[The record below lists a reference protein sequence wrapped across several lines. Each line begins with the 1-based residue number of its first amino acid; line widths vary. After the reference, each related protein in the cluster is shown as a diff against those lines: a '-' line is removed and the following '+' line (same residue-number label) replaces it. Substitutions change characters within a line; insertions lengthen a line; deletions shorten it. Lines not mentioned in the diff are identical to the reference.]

1 MMGRLKY
8 IRQSLIFCSIAV
20 LLTLHHSLCAESK
33 TTTHSR
39 ARGAILY
46 MNYCSGCHSLRYLS
60 WSRMVND
67 LHLVQENV
75 VQLNSNLNL
84 SIPNLGADW
93 PNIALASWDAKQWF
107 GKPPPDLS
115 LISHIRGA
123 SWISAYLQD
132 FYPDKRQRFGVNNH
146 YLPYSMM
153 PNVLETLHHD
163 LNLDDFSTA
172 IADITNFLDYAADP
186 SVLMRKT
193 LGWFV
198 LGFLLLLSL
207 LFWFRIRN

>member
-1 MMGRLKY
+1 MMGRLKKG
-8 IRQSLIFCSIAV
+8 RSSLALFIIAV
-20 LLTLHHSLCAESK
+20 LLTFHQPLCAESD
-33 TTTHSR
+33 SR

-67 LHLVQENV
+67 LHLAQENV
-75 VQLNSNLNL
+75 VHLNSSLNL
-84 SIPNLGADW
+84 SIPNLATTW

-123 SWISAYLQD
+123 TWISAYLQG
-132 FYPDKRQRFGVNNH
+132 FYPDNRQRFGVNNH
-146 YLPYSMM
+146 SLPHSMM
-153 PNVLETLHHD
+153 PNVLETLQHD
-163 LNLDDFSTA
+163 LNPQEFRTA
-172 IADITNFLDYAADP
+172 IADITLFLDYAGDP
-186 SVLMRKT
+186 SVVIRKN
-193 LGWFV
+193 LRWFV

-207 LFWFRIRN
+207 LFWLRIRRTGL